1 MERIENLF
9 SKIDKLTQELK
20 SYIETLEKSNE
31 DLCCEVDKASKA
43 YFADIEIRKNNIN
56 NQIKALEMQKDETF
70 ASIKSIRP
78 LLMEAT
84 ASGNEEKIKE
94 LQSKLT
100 ELKANEAALDAQIE
114 IFYTTPIPGNNEL
127 FEIAKGLNDTLE
139 ANSQSYHGICKKT
152 SALAKE
158 QAKIWQEIQKK
169 TETTWYSPLVGFREK
184 NDGKHSREF
193 EQAAEYHCGKGK
205 CVERPQTA
213 NSNGNNGPYSVQSPS
228 NTLIWGEPDYTEKP
242 KAEGPR
248 MD

>member
-9 SKIDKLTQELK
+9 SKIDNLTRELK
-20 SYIETLEKSNE
+20 SYIETLKKSNE

-70 ASIKSIRP
+70 ASIEGIRP

-84 ASGNEEKIKE
+84 ASGNAERIKE

-100 ELKANEAALDAQIE
+100 ELKAHEAALDAQIE
-114 IFYTTPIPGNNEL
+114 FLYTTPIPGNNEL

-139 ANSQSYHGICKKT
+139 ANGQGYHSICKKT

-158 QAKIWQEIQKK
+158 QVEIWQEIQKK
-169 TETTWYSPLVGFREK
+169 TETTWYSPVVGFREQ
-184 NDGKHSREF
+184 NTGKHSREF
-193 EQAAEYHCGKGK
+193 ELVAEYHFGKGK
-205 CVERPQTA
+205 CVDRSQA
-213 NSNGNNGPYSVQSPS
+213 VYSNGDNSPYSVQSPS
-228 NTLIWGEPDYTEKP
+228 STLVWREPDYTEKP
-242 KAEGPR
+242 KVEGPR

>member
-9 SKIDKLTQELK
+9 SKIDNLTRELK
-20 SYIETLEKSNE
+20 SYIETLKKSNE

-56 NQIKALEMQKDETF
+56 NQIKALEMQKDVTF
-70 ASIKSIRP
+70 ASIEGIRP

-84 ASGNEEKIKE
+84 ASGNVERIKE
-94 LQSKLT
+94 LQSKMT

-114 IFYTTPIPGNNEL
+114 FLYTTPIPGNNEL

-139 ANSQSYHGICKKT
+139 ANGQGYHSICKKT

-158 QAKIWQEIQKK
+158 QVEIWQEIQKK
-169 TETTWYSPLVGFREK
+169 TETTWYSPVVGFREK

-193 EQAAEYHCGKGK
+193 EKVAEYHCGKGE
-205 CVERPQTA
+205 CVERPQVA
-213 NSNGNNGPYSVQSPS
+213 NSNGDNTPYSVQSPS
-228 NTLIWGEPDYTEKP
+228 NTLIWGEPDYTEKS
-242 KAEGPR
+242 KVEGPR